1 MVIVALVFDTVY
13 PLFVLRV
20 FYVVQALI
28 LAVVLAIGPYAPVRG
43 ITTHLTRGFYKK
55 QDGPTNLS
63 AAKTTED
70 TEGR

>member
-13 PLFVLRV
+13 PLFVLRA

-28 LAVVLAIGPYAPVRG
+28 LVVALAIGPYALVRG

-55 QDGPTNLS
+55 QAGPANLS